1 MSCQKRGFLHENTP
15 TTQDSTTI
23 RRAWWPKMHKSG
35 DNSRREKPMAEFV
48 TLAGISDPLTERY
61 GVQGKAAAERLQ
73 LWLLGAIPMTFP
85 DTLAKHLEEQY
96 LPLLFD
102 AFWQVLPFGTG
113 GRRGSG
119 RASFWKISS
128 HGKWRHARRSA
139 KPPARSYGEV
149 RRPTNARRRSLPPTP
164 TRDLCGECRIP
175 IFGKSAGSPICSTFP
190 VQHHPGA
197 HGATPPHLRRGAFKN
212 SPPDSG
218 GVASLMPGW
227 LPARKVQGWPTS
239 KNVETPGGGLRP
251 PSSIRDRRY
260 NFCPSV
266 QRDRLSLHFPCPV
279 RSSMIVCA
287 GFPQEEL

>member
-1 MSCQKRGFLHENTP
+1 MKAQRSTAPTQTHQNSKCDLKISPRDVKNEDRPGYVYENKTGR
-15 TTQDSTTI
+15 TKCHAKNAAFYMKTHLLRKTRQQFAGLGG
-23 RRAWWPKMHKSG
+23 RKMHKSG

-149 RRPTNARRRSLPPTP
+149 RRLQTRGGDRSHPRQRATYAGNAGFQFS
-164 TRDLCGECRIP
+164 
-175 IFGKSAGSPICSTFP
+175 GSP
-190 VQHHPGA
+190 PGHQYA
-197 HGATPPHLRRGAFKN
+197 
-212 SPPDSG
+212 
-218 GVASLMPGW
+218 
-227 LPARKVQGWPTS
+227 
-239 KNVETPGGGLRP
+239 
-251 PSSIRDRRY
+251 
-260 NFCPSV
+260 
-266 QRDRLSLHFPCPV
+266 LHFRFSTTPAP
-279 RSSMIVCA
+279 MAPPLLI
-287 GFPQEEL
+287 